1 MSFVRSALAED
12 AVSIAR
18 IQRLIWVEDYAP
30 LTRGD
35 IEFPSVEELTNSW
48 RAAVEN
54 QSERARVLMAT
65 VENEVVGF
73 AAVAPFDEATDE
85 IEALHVD
92 PSHRRAG
99 HGTRLLTA
107 VADTA
112 QERGISAL
120 TTWVLEGDHP
130 WTSLL
135 NSSGFGVTSDQRI
148 LDFDGEGRIVMVQ
161 HRWHTSLQDQ

>member
-1 MSFVRSALAED
+1 MSFVRSALAAD
-12 AVSIAR
+12 AESIAR
-18 IQRLIWVEDYAP
+18 LQRRAWVEDYAP

-35 IEFPSVEELTNSW
+35 MEFPSLEDLTNSW
-48 RAAVEN
+48 RNAIEN
-54 QSERARVLMAT
+54 QSDRSRVLVAT
-65 VENEVVGF
+65 VDDAVVGF
-73 AAVAPFDEATDE
+73 ASVAAFDDGTDE

-112 QERGISAL
+112 QERGVAAL

-135 NSSGFGVTSDQRI
+135 NSSGFGVTSDQRT